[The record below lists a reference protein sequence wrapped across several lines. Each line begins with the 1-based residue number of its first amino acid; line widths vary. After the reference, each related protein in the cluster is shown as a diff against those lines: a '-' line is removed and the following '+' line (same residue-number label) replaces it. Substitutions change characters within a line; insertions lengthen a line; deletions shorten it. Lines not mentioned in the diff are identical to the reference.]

1 MAESLDRAALA
12 DVLQTEL
19 QDLLCLAI
27 VGDHV
32 RWVLAGD
39 EVAGLEGWLIDA
51 TAQWR
56 EWADQVAK
64 RLVALGVAPDGRV
77 RSLAKD
83 IPTNW
88 VPDGWLQFDDAR
100 RLLGDRLSRVSSW
113 ARDRR
118 LYAEDKVTE
127 QLLETVCSGLETH
140 VEHFRTSTDHLV

>member
-19 QDLLCLAI
+19 VDLLCLAI

-32 RWVLAGD
+32 RWVLTGD
-39 EVAGLEGWLIDA
+39 EVAELERWLIEA

-56 EWADQVAK
+56 DWADQVAQ
-64 RLVALGVAPDGRV
+64 RLVAIGVAPDARV

-88 VPDGWLQFDDAR
+88 VPDGWLQLDDAR
-100 RLLGDRLSRVSSW
+100 QLLGDRLGRVSRW

-118 LYAEDKVTE
+118 LYAEDKETE
-127 QLLETVCSGLETH
+127 QLLESVCSGLEAQ
-140 VEHFRTSTDHLV
+140 VEHFRTEDHG